1 MRHTTFDT
9 EQDMIDRAVLVSLV
23 TQDIKRSSGDPE
35 HSLEELI
42 SLAETAGV
50 EVLST
55 MVQNKEAR
63 DSKWFIGKG
72 KVEELKAMADELGG
86 TTAIFDQELSGAQV
100 RNLEEALDVKI
111 IDRTQLILDIFAQ
124 RAKTVKALFRLS
136 WHSSAI
142 CCQGYPVKG
151 RTYHALAV
159 ESEREVRGNRSW
171 RPIADISAAGSTI

>member
-1 MRHTTFDT
+1 M
-9 EQDMIDRAVLVSLV
+9 VSLV
-23 TQDIKRSSGDPE
+23 TQDIKRSSSDPE

-72 KVEELKAMADELGG
+72 KVEELKAMADELGA

-100 RNLEEALDVKI
+100 RNLEEALDLKI
-111 IDRTQLILDIFAQ
+111 IDRTQLILGD
-124 RAKTVKALFRLS
+124 FRTAS
-136 WHSSAI
+136 QNPRGDHSS
-142 CCQGYPVKG
+142 
-151 RTYHALAV
+151 
-159 ESEREVRGNRSW
+159 
-171 RPIADISAAGSTI
+171 